1 MSQVVSLE
9 QDIQTILMEAIK
21 YFDFS
26 VIEGQRTAERQ
37 NEHWSKGRELRKDGD
52 PRTRSDWKVTDEKKI
67 VTTKDGYEKKSRHQ
81 GQPKSGAVDI
91 VPYPS
96 MWLDAAKFHE
106 LRGVINATQERLLQ
120 EGKITRTLDN
130 GFELWGWDKPHWQ
143 LS

>member
-37 NEHWSKGRELRKDGD
+37 NDHWANGRELKKDGD
-52 PRTRSDWKVTDEKKI
+52 PRRRDHWKVINQKAI
-67 VTTKDGYEKKSRHQ
+67 VTTKDGYDKKSRHQ
-81 GQPKSGAVDI
+81 GMPKSGAVDI

-96 MWLDAAKFHE
+96 MWEDDNKFHE
-106 LRGVINATQERLLQ
+106 LIGVINATQERLLQ
-120 EGKITRTLDN
+120 EGKITRTLEN
-130 GFELWGWDKPHWQ
+130 GFDLWGWDKPHWQ